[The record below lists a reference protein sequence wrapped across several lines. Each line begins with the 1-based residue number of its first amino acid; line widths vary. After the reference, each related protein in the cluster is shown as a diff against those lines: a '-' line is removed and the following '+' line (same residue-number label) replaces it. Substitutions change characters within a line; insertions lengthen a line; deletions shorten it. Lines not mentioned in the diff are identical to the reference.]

1 MNDMRGIEFDV
12 NGGGVHF
19 VPPLQG
25 GGELFMDI
33 YLGLG
38 AERLTPGCHMTG
50 FQPLRVGGSISDS
63 VGLKAPNVIAWAE
76 GPGNPSRQTSQ
87 AL

>member
-38 AERLTPGCHMTG
+38 AERLTPGYHITG
-50 FQPLRVGGSISDS
+50 FQPLRANPVFAELDALIPAIFD
-63 VGLKAPNVIAWAE
+63 KAFK
-76 GPGNPSRQTSQ
+76 GD
-87 AL
+87 L